1 MEDNR
6 NYQSEEVEDENL
18 MDDVV
23 VSEPD
28 DSVKESGKPRKKQE
42 GDFQLD

>member
-18 MDDVV
+18 MDDVIV
-23 VSEPD
+23 NPAD
-28 DSVKESGKPRKKQE
+28 DSVKEN
-42 GDFQLD
+42 